1 MAGISRKQLSN
12 VEEGGGSP
20 LERLFF
26 GLENREGI
34 LWLADAIVRLV
45 GAVRA
50 EQNDEWCCARRYM
63 SLDSLK
69 IVHGSKPEHIVRQEK
84 IAA

>member
-1 MAGISRKQLSN
+1 LI
-12 VEEGGGSP
+12 
-20 LERLFF
+20 
-26 GLENREGI
+26 
-34 LWLADAIVRLV
+34 
-45 GAVRA
+45 GAVLA

-69 IVHGSKPEHIVRQEK
+69 IVHDKKPDEIVRHEK

>member
-1 MAGISRKQLSN
+1 MHIDIA
-12 VEEGGGSP
+12 
-20 LERLFF
+20 LEP
-26 GLENREGI
+26 EYNANE
-34 LWLADAIVRLV
+34 LAEL
-45 GAVRA
+45 AVLA

-69 IVHGSKPEHIVRQEK
+69 IIHDKKPNEIERREK